1 MTAINRYKGQAMAE
15 FIIVLPL
22 LILMLF
28 GIIQFASISLDR
40 VKLAMVERELMRFI
54 TSESEKP
61 EMLESFAKEYAAA
74 EGLNPDLLAVS
85 TGEGEKPEQKGILGD
100 LMENFTGVTINLEYI
115 CKTSPV
121 FEKITGKE
129 GIKLKTSIYS
139 AKGGPLKFVLTEK
152 QAEKV
157 REYGMEVSDEA
168 PVH

>member
-1 MTAINRYKGQAMAE
+1 MIAIDRCKGQAMAE

-28 GIIQFASISLDR
+28 GIIEFACISLDR

-74 EGLNPDLLAVS
+74 EGLDPDFITVS
-85 TGEGEKPEQKGILGD
+85 TGEGKKAKEKGILGD
-100 LMENFTGVTINLEYI
+100 LMENFTGVTINLEYLS
-115 CKTSPV
+115 KTTPV
-121 FEKITGKE
+121 FEKITGKK
-129 GIKLKTSIYS
+129 GITLKTSIYS
-139 AKGGPLKFVLTEK
+139 AKGGPMKFVLNKE

-157 REYGMEVSDEA
+157 KEYGKEAGNEVHV
-168 PVH
+168 P